1 METETTTNGHN
12 GTSWHDENVL
22 KLDFGDGFTIY
33 RFSKNHCIIHL
44 KWVNVV
50 VCKLASIEL
59 LKNFNGETSTHTG
72 TNLEGLSMAK
82 SGTI

>member
-1 METETTTNGHN
+1 MEMETTTNGYN
-12 GTSWHDENVL
+12 GPSWHDENVL
-22 KLDFGDGFTIY
+22 KLDFGDGFTTY

-44 KWVNVV
+44 KWVNVM
-50 VCKLASIEL
+50 VCKLASREL